1 MNANSDTYSINTAE
15 LEGLVRR
22 VVREELS
29 RLLRQPIRSV
39 LEGAEH
45 EGPENSAE
53 DEMLLKDAL
62 AVLEAYG
69 DKPESWMS
77 WEDFESE
84 LNRAEAAGELTR

>member
-1 MNANSDTYSINTAE
+1 MNANSDTKPINTTE

-29 RLLRQPIRSV
+29 RLLRKPLGSL

-45 EGPENSAE
+45 EGPKNPAE

-62 AVLEAYG
+62 AVIEEYGEHSEAWMNREGFKAELE
-69 DKPESWMS
+69 
-77 WEDFESE
+77 
-84 LNRAEAAGELTR
+84 RAEAAGEFPR

>member
-1 MNANSDTYSINTAE
+1 MNTDSDTNSINTAE

-29 RLLRQPIRSV
+29 RLLHEPIRSI

-45 EGPENSAE
+45 EGPENPAE

-62 AVLEAYG
+62 AVLEEYG
-69 DKPESWMS
+69 DKPESWMN
-77 WEDFESE
+77 WEEFDAE
-84 LNRAEAAGELTR
+84 LDRAEAAGELPS

>member
-1 MNANSDTYSINTAE
+1 MNANSDTNAIKTAE

-29 RLLRQPIRSV
+29 RLLREPLRSV
-39 LEGAEH
+39 LEGAER
-45 EGPENSAE
+45 EGPENPAE
-53 DEMLLKDAL
+53 DEVLLKDAL
-62 AVLEAYG
+62 AVLEEYG

-84 LNRAEAAGELTR
+84 LDRAEAAGELLG

>member
-1 MNANSDTYSINTAE
+1 MNANSDTKPINTTE

-29 RLLRQPIRSV
+29 RLLREPIRSV

-45 EGPENSAE
+45 EGPENPAE

-62 AVLEAYG
+62 ALLKEYG

-77 WEDFESE
+77 WEDFQSD
-84 LNRAEAAGELTR
+84 LDRLTTQSAT